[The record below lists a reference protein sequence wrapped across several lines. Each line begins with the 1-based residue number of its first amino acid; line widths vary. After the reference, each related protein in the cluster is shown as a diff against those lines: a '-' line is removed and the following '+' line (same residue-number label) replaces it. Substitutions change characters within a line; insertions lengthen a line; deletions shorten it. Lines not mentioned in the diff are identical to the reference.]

1 MKLLFGKRIFF
12 YSFIVLVVFGI
23 VTYIAL
29 IPYFMNTNTAGM
41 AYVVRT
47 NVSYIVTISGKI
59 EAEKTALLNFPVTGI
74 VQNVLTTEGAHVTQ
88 GDVLAS
94 ITQDSLVAEYTEAQ
108 ARLRF
113 LEASRKE
120 LLRGPRATEREVT
133 QTNVAIAREALAR
146 TEREHAHIVQNAREL
161 VRSSELIAVPTD
173 KLNNDTPPTITGNYT
188 CEAEG
193 TYVLKVFNSRSST
206 DLSYTLTGLETGT
219 YTGYT
224 DTASPLG
231 SCGLYIQF
239 DATEAYRSKEEWT
252 ISVPNTRGTSHLENM
267 HAYRLAIQQ
276 QENAIDAARQALEL
290 AEKTERDL
298 NAPPTIEAIEQI
310 DAQITEAR
318 AVLKA
323 HEARIAEYTIRAP
336 FDGLVTDV
344 DMKIG
349 EVADSSRSIIMI
361 YEGGYKL
368 KARISEVDVTKI
380 HLGDTALVRF
390 DAVPNEQLTAKIDF
404 ISPRSSEI
412 DGVAY
417 YEASLTLET
426 TPSWVREGLNADINI
441 IVAERVD
448 TAALLKHFIF
458 TEGSQSFVYVVQGEE
473 ILKTPVEIGLVGNAG
488 LTEVLNLPRGTAVTR
503 PE

>member
-12 YSFIVLVVFGI
+12 YSFIVLVVFAV

-29 IPYFMNTNTAGM
+29 IPYFMNTDTSGK
-41 AYVVRT
+41 AYVVRS

-59 EAEKTALLNFPVTGI
+59 EAEKTAVLNFPVTGTI
-74 VQNVLTTEGAHVTQ
+74 HNVLTTEGAHVAH

-113 LEASRKE
+113 LESSRRE
-120 LLRGPRATEREVT
+120 LLRGPRVTEREVT
-133 QTNVAIAREALAR
+133 ETNVAIAREALAR

-161 VRSSELIAVPTD
+161 LRSSELTAVPTN
-173 KLNNDTPPTITGNYT
+173 KLNNDIPPTITGNYA
-188 CEAEG
+188 CDAEG
-193 TYVLKVFNSRSST
+193 TYTLEVFNSRSTT
-206 DLSYTLTGLETGT
+206 DLSYTLTGLESGT
-219 YTGYT
+219 YTGYA
-224 DTASPLG
+224 DAASPLG
-231 SCGLYIQF
+231 VCGLYIQF
-239 DATEAYRSKEEWT
+239 ATEEAYRNKEEWT
-252 ISVPNTRGTSHLENM
+252 ISVPNTRSASYLENM
-267 HAYRLAIQQ
+267 HAYTLALQQ
-276 QENAIDAARQALEL
+276 QENAVSAAKQALEL
-290 AEKTERDL
+290 AIKTERDL
-298 NAPPTIEAIEQI
+298 NAPPTTETLEQV

-318 AVLKA
+318 AVLSA
-323 HEARIAEYTIRAP
+323 QEARIADHTVRAP

-380 HLGDTALVRF
+380 HLGDSALVRF
-390 DAVPNEQLTAKIDF
+390 DAVPHEQFTAKIDF

-417 YEASLTLET
+417 YEASLILET
-426 TPSWVREGLNADINI
+426 TPAWVREGLNADINI

-458 TEGSQSFVYVVQGEE
+458 MEGNESFVYLVQGDE
-473 ILKTPVEIGLVGNAG
+473 ITKTSVEIGLVGNAG
-488 LTEVLNLPRGTAVTR
+488 LTEVLNLPKGTAVTR